1 MGYVSKGQDKNMQRL
16 GFLAQAMIK
25 IMGIF
30 GVMWL
35 AAAFLAI
42 PVVVRAEMYVEG
54 YLGGATAAD
63 MGSRITTTFPGTSI
77 YGKFTVPPDSNLAVI
92 GGLKIGTW
100 FVPTGFPGYHCPD
113 WMKYFGFYTDFSYQR
128 LDIADHR
135 ITLLS
140 SIAGPLPNS
149 TFRSQ
154 GNCATLAFMFAGR
167 YGFLP
172 DSEVPFGR
180 LQPYVAVGPA
190 ILFSTREMAVI
201 ARSATGAVVG
211 GGDHG
216 SQSSVDIALMAE
228 TGLRCMVLK
237 HVSLD
242 LSFRYRHAN
251 PCYTYQFQDAIGF
264 YGTHIYDPSYDLL
277 SVQVGTAYHF

>member
-1 MGYVSKGQDKNMQRL
+1 MQRL
-16 GFLAQAMIK
+16 GYLVQELIR
-25 IMGIF
+25 ITGILW
-30 GVMWL
+30 VIWL
-35 AAAFLAI
+35 AAAFLAR
-42 PVVVRAEMYVEG
+42 PAVVKAEMYVEG

-63 MGSRITTTFPGTSI
+63 TSSWITTIFPGTSI
-77 YGKFTVPPDSNLAVI
+77 SGKFTVPPDSKLAVI

-113 WMKYFGFYTDFSYQR
+113 WMKYFGFYTDFSYHR
-128 LDIADHR
+128 LDISEHR

-154 GNCATLAFMFAGR
+154 GNCATMAFMFATR

-180 LQPYVAVGPA
+180 LQPYVAIGPA
-190 ILFSTREMAVI
+190 ILFSTREMTVVVKNAF
-201 ARSATGAVVG
+201 GDVVG

-216 SQSSVDIALMAE
+216 SQSSVDLALMVEA
-228 TGLRCMVLK
+228 GLRYLVLK

-242 LSFRYRHAN
+242 LSFKYRHAT
-251 PCYTYQFQDAIGF
+251 PHYTYHFLDAIGF
-264 YGTHIYDPSYDLL
+264 YGTHTYNPTYDLL
-277 SVQVGTAYHF
+277 SVQMGAAYHF